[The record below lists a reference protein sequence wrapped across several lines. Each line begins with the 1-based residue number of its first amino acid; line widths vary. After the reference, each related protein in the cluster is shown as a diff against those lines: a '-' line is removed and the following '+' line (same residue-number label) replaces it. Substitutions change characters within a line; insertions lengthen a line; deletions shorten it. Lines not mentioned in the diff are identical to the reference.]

1 MTHPTNDILI
11 DYLHGQL
18 APDEDAAI
26 HAHLAGCLTCREQR
40 DAELHLSE
48 VLRAHARA
56 QEREMPPHLPAK
68 IRAAA
73 TQPRT
78 AQGQLFSLVLRP
90 VVAFPIAAA
99 AALAIYF
106 GFGTHGLHAPADG
119 PATIDAAYYL
129 EDHMSLANSAPFAE
143 GAVMPAVVATEQT
156 GDGQP

>member
-1 MTHPTNDILI
+1 MTHPPTELLI

-26 HAHLAGCLTCREQR
+26 HAHLAECPTCREQH

-48 VLRAHARA
+48 LLRAHARA
-56 QEREMPPHLPAK
+56 QEREMPPQLAAQ

-73 TQPRT
+73 
-78 AQGQLFSLVLRP
+78 AQRRPAQWQWFSLALRP
-90 VVAFPIAAA
+90 IVAFPVAAA

-106 GFGTHGLHAPADG
+106 GFGAHGLHARSAG
-119 PATIDAAYYL
+119 PATIDATYYL
-129 EDHMSLANSAPFAE
+129 EDHLSLANSAAFAE